1 MASIAKPQLSITELQ
16 QLPAI
21 VKAYQVTDRK
31 KATIQ
36 ILNSFLPFVAIWVAM
51 YLLLDVSVWFTL
63 ALAVVNAFFLVRI
76 FIIQHD
82 CGHQSFTASRKT
94 NDFLGQVCS
103 IISFMP
109 YRYWAKSHNF
119 HHGHNGL
126 LWEHRDIGD
135 IQLYTVEEFKKLSR
149 FQKFQY
155 ILFRSAPVLFLVG
168 PVYYLLIQNR
178 FPVIRLKGWEHAHR
192 ALLRHDLIL
201 VSFYALLIWL
211 LGFKAFLLVHLP
223 ILVVFS
229 VIAVWFFYVQHQH
242 ETTYK
247 EWKDKWEYLR
257 AAIQGS
263 TYYKLPRIFHWLT
276 GNIGYHH
283 IHHLN
288 PLVPNYQLAR
298 CHHENPV
305 FDRVANAITFTQS
318 LRCIFNKLWD
328 EKEERMISFRE
339 YFRRARKEKAA

>member
-1 MASIAKPQLSITELQ
+1 MASNATPQLSIAELQ
-16 QLPAI
+16 QLPTI
-21 VKAYQVTDRK
+21 VKAYQITDRK

-51 YLLLDVSVWFTL
+51 YLLLDVSVWITL

-82 CGHQSFTASRKT
+82 CGHQSFTSSRKA
-94 NDFLGQVCS
+94 NDILGQICS
-103 IISFMP
+103 VISFMP

-135 IQLYTVEEFKKLSR
+135 IQLYTVEEFKKLTR
-149 FQKFQY
+149 FQKLQY
-155 ILFRSAPVLFLVG
+155 IIFRSAPALFLVG

-178 FPVIRLKGWEHAHR
+178 FPMIRLKGWEHAHR

-201 VSFYALLIWL
+201 VTFYALLIWL

-318 LRCIFNKLWD
+318 LGCVFNKLWD
-328 EKEERMISFRE
+328 EKEQRMISFRE
-339 YFRRARKEKAA
+339 YFRKARKEKAA